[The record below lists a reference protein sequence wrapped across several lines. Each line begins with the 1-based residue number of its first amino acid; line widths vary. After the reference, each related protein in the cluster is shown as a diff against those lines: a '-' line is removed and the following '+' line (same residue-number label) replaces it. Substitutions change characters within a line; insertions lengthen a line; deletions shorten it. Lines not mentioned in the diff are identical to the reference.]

1 MKIQIHKQSDVPIR
15 HQLAE
20 QVVYQIV
27 TGKWKAGD
35 PLPSVRQ
42 LARQLGIHH
51 NTVSDAYSS
60 LVERGWLARR
70 RGSKLHVQSAEK
82 AMAATSLNEMVSGLV
97 RYGRSQNWSLN
108 ELRARILARLNAEP
122 PDHVLLVE
130 AEQGLRKLLLKEL
143 QDSLDLPIRT
153 CSPSDLQAKPEL
165 LVGAQVAS
173 PNYLSKAVKPL
184 LASTRPL
191 VELQFGT
198 IEQVGQIVGKLG
210 RPSIIAVASVS
221 QAVLLMARALFGVVE
236 RKGHTLITCAIPGE
250 QEKLRAADLIFC
262 DAVAIKN
269 VKNRRATEFRI
280 LADESIR
287 SLTTAVK

>member
-1 MKIQIHKQSDVPIR
+1 
-15 HQLAE
+15 LAE
-20 QVVYQIV
+20 QVIYQIV
-27 TGKWKAGD
+27 TGKWKPGD

-51 NTVSDAYSS
+51 NTVSEAYSS

-70 RGSKLHVQSAEK
+70 RGSKLHVQSAENAS
-82 AMAATSLNEMVSGLV
+82 AMDAASLHEMVNGLV
-97 RYGRSQNWSLN
+97 RYGRTQNWSLK
-108 ELRARILARLNAEP
+108 ELRVHILERLDAEP

-130 AEQGLRKLLLKEL
+130 AEQGLRRLLLKEL

-153 CSPSDLQAKPEL
+153 CSLSDLQAKPEL

-173 PNYLSKAVKPL
+173 PSYLSKAVKPL

-191 VELQFGT
+191 VELRFGT
-198 IEQVGQIVGKLG
+198 IEQVRESVSKIA

-221 QAVLLMARALFGVVE
+221 QAVLLMARALFGAAE
-236 RKGHTLITCAIPGE
+236 RKGHTLITCIIPGQ
-250 QEKLRAADLIFC
+250 QEKLRAADLVFC

-269 VKNRRATEFRI
+269 VKNRRAIEFRI

-287 SLTTAVK
+287 SLTAALK